1 MTVEY
6 LTKQA
11 KRSRQL
17 IFDLDNTI
25 YLETEFLFKV
35 YHQISETAA
44 NVNPKIVYE
53 FLKKTFLNEGR
64 NNLFNKLENSFP
76 KESFSVE
83 KSLSIM
89 RNYQC
94 DSCINTFPWF
104 KKFLSK
110 MSNDFIIKIITNGE
124 PQQQI
129 NKVNSINFFWPKD
142 LIEIVTASSNKPKP
156 NIESFYHLKDA
167 KKLISPI
174 YVGDSLTD
182 EEFCKN
188 LNIEFYD
195 IKNLLNNE

>member
-6 LTKQA
+6 LAEQIKQN
-11 KRSRQL
+11 RQL

-25 YLETEFLFKV
+25 YLETEFLFRV
-35 YHQISETAA
+35 YNEISKTSV
-44 NVNPKIVYE
+44 NTNPKIIYE

-76 KESFSVE
+76 TESFSVE
-83 KSLSIM
+83 KSLFVM
-89 RNYQC
+89 RNYRC
-94 DSCINTFPWF
+94 GSCINTLPWF
-104 KKFLSK
+104 KEFLSK
-110 MSNDFIIKIITNGE
+110 VSNNFIIKIITNGE

-129 NKVNSINFFWPKD
+129 NKVNSINFFWPNN
-142 LIEIVTASSNKPKP
+142 LIEIVTASSYKAKP

-174 YVGDSLTD
+174 YVGDSLID
-182 EEFCKN
+182 KEFCKN

-195 IKNLLNNE
+195 IKNLLNND